1 MEKIL
6 LAILLFILVGVIF
19 YFVSQK
25 YSIYGNKIKA
35 VSING
40 QKFKVEVVNN
50 RRKILKGLGG
60 RKSLCYNRGMLFEFN
75 CSLKMYRML
84 KSKIIYGD
92 GQQEEMDNPNV
103 EWIHIPTESF
113 FEPFYKEVCQYIN
126 MK

>member
-40 QKFKVEVVNN
+40 QKFKVEVVKNSL
-50 RRKILKGLGG
+50 KISKGLGG
-60 RKSLCYNRGMLFEFN
+60 RKSLCNNCGMLFEFPN
-75 CSLKMYRML
+75 T
-84 KSKIIYGD
+84 GD
-92 GQQEEMDNPNV
+92 YS
-103 EWIHIPTESF
+103 I
-113 FEPFYKEVCQYIN
+113 
-126 MK
+126 